1 MTIDEKKKRRYSK
14 LEKERLV
21 SRLLPPENISV
32 TELSKETGIS
42 KSTLQTW
49 KTNALETKDPGKNK
63 GKKVI
68 TPKDKFLIVMETYL
82 LSEIELS
89 KYCRENGLFVEE
101 VKNWHAACINSA
113 SSEAENINVKEFKI
127 KQQEDAKKIRALEKE
142 LYIKDKALAET
153 TALLVLRKKLHAIL
167 VENEED

>member
-1 MTIDEKKKRRYSK
+1 MTIDEKKKRSYSK

-21 SRLLPPENISV
+21 LRLLPPENISV

-49 KTNALETKDPGKNK
+49 KTKALETKDTQNK
-63 GKKVI
+63 KDKKVI
-68 TPKDKFLIVMETYL
+68 TPKDKFLIVMETYS

-89 KYCRENGLFVEE
+89 QYCRKNGLFVEE
-101 VKNWHAACINSA
+101 VKNWHAACINST
-113 SSEAENINVKEFKI
+113 SGEVDNINVKELKT
-127 KQQEDAKKIRALEKE
+127 KQQEDAKKIKTLEKE

-153 TALLVLRKKLHAIL
+153 TALLVLRKKLQAIL
-167 VENEED
+167 VDNEED